1 MNKGNKVKK
10 STKQVHVPQVH
21 VPQDRQIAMDYYNK
35 ALDTWLVNHSHV
47 TAHRILCNGMN
58 KRTGFAPRST
68 GFAPR
73 SARGERNG
81 ATSANSAN
89 SANRVNMANN
99 KCNTHN
105 TRNARNVHT
114 VPNMPAELITP
125 KTTSAMPVRIQL
137 SDGSFQT
144 IDVANNEFGDNILVR
159 LPNNRSIPLY
169 DFVKQYEQ
177 YEQKQEQQ
185 REQKREHKNRFNQF
199 NVQQAMNIALT
210 KLNKELGYP
219 ANG

>member
-10 STKQVHVPQVH
+10 STKQVH

-68 GFAPR
+68 SFAPR

-81 ATSANSAN
+81 ANSATSVN
-89 SANRVNMANN
+89 SANRVNYSQQNSIKSTKANKN
-99 KCNTHN
+99 K
-105 TRNARNVHT
+105 RNVHT

-144 IDVANNEFGDNILVR
+144 IDVANNEFVDNVLVR

-185 REQKREHKNRFNQF
+185 REQKHEHKNRFNQF

>member
-10 STKQVHVPQVH
+10 STKQVQVQVQ

-35 ALDTWLVNHSHV
+35 ALDTWLINHSHV

-58 KRTGFAPRST
+58 NR
-68 GFAPR
+68 
-73 SARGERNG
+73 ARRERNG
-81 ATSANSAN
+81 VNSAN
-89 SANRVNMANN
+89 YSQQNSIKSTKANKTN
-99 KCNTHN
+99 KNK
-105 TRNARNVHT
+105 RNAHNVHT
-114 VPNMPAELITP
+114 VPNMPAELIASTT

-144 IDVANNEFGDNILVR
+144 IDVANNEFVDNVLVR
-159 LPNNRSIPLY
+159 LPNNQSIPLY

-199 NVQQAMNIALT
+199 NVQQAMNIALK

>member
-10 STKQVHVPQVH
+10 STKQVQVQVQ

-35 ALDTWLVNHSHV
+35 ALDTWLINHSHV

-58 KRTGFAPRST
+58 KRTGFAPRS
-68 GFAPR
+68 
-73 SARGERNG
+73 ARGERN
-81 ATSANSAN
+81 
-89 SANRVNMANN
+89 SANRATSVNYSQQCTTKSTKSTKANKN
-99 KCNTHN
+99 K
-105 TRNARNVHT
+105 RNACNVHT
-114 VPNMPAELITP
+114 VPNMPAELIASTT

-144 IDVANNEFGDNILVR
+144 IDVANNEFVDNVLVR
-159 LPNNRSIPLY
+159 LPNNQSIPLY

-199 NVQQAMNIALT
+199 NVQQAMNIALK

>member
-10 STKQVHVPQVH
+10 STKQVHVPQ

-58 KRTGFAPRST
+58 KRT
-68 GFAPR
+68 
-73 SARGERNG
+73 RGRNG

-89 SANRVNMANN
+89 RANYSQQNSIKSTKANN
-99 KCNTHN
+99 K
-105 TRNARNVHT
+105 RNARNVHT

-125 KTTSAMPVRIQL
+125 TTSPMPVRIQL

-144 IDVANNEFGDNILVR
+144 IDVANNELVDNVLVR

-199 NVQQAMNIALT
+199 NVQQAMNIALK

>member
-10 STKQVHVPQVH
+10 STKQVQ

-35 ALDTWLVNHSHV
+35 ALDTWLINHSHV

-58 KRTGFAPRST
+58 KRTGFAPRS
-68 GFAPR
+68 
-73 SARGERNG
+73 ARGERN
-81 ATSANSAN
+81 
-89 SANRVNMANN
+89 SANRATSVNYSQQNSIKSTKANN
-99 KCNTHN
+99 K
-105 TRNARNVHT
+105 RNAHNVHT
-114 VPNMPAELITP
+114 VPNMPAELIAP
-125 KTTSAMPVRIQL
+125 TTSAMPVRIQL
-137 SDGSFQT
+137 LDGSFQT
-144 IDVANNEFGDNILVR
+144 IDVANNEFVDNVLVR
-159 LPNNRSIPLY
+159 LPNQSIPLY

-199 NVQQAMNIALT
+199 NVQQAMNIALK